1 MKRNKVHNKNQL
13 EFFPSTSYTT
23 DPKSIKGSI
32 SKQSEAKINPD
43 QRRINHMPKFKPYHE
58 FQPPLVGLCEESFLD
73 YINTV
78 IPKEHL
84 CRLVK
89 EVVSTL
95 DTASI
100 ECKYSHLGQNSYH
113 PKLMLNLLFYGYAT
127 GTRGSRKLEE
137 KCQSDHN
144 YIFLMQ
150 CYTPDHRTISDF
162 RKNNLEELEKYFV
175 EMVRIFNTLGF
186 TQVGKIYI
194 DGTKVKGNASAKRTK
209 DKKGFEKWLQTI
221 EEEISKLMK
230 EAASIDAEEDERCKG
245 READEELKKKLS
257 NKNYLKEKI
266 KEALKQ
272 MEEEN
277 ISKLNLTDQEANHM
291 KAGGSKDI
299 RPGYN
304 CQASVSEEGVIVA
317 AETTTDPNDCNQ
329 LEPIIEKSKS
339 NTQEPVEEVTADSGY
354 GNYANYEYLEEQK
367 IEGYVPDR
375 YFHQYKSGEYEK
387 ESQRYHYTNFKY
399 DKSIESYICPEGK
412 RLKYWKTRLN
422 KSSTRQWNHKVYKG
436 TECGNC
442 TKRSLCT
449 KSKPKFLKT

>member
-221 EEEISKLMK
+221 ERMFRAQKCRNRLVIQEI
-230 EAASIDAEEDERCKG
+230 G
-245 READEELKKKLS
+245 
-257 NKNYLKEKI
+257 
-266 KEALKQ
+266 
-272 MEEEN
+272 
-277 ISKLNLTDQEANHM
+277 T
-291 KAGGSKDI
+291 
-299 RPGYN
+299 
-304 CQASVSEEGVIVA
+304 
-317 AETTTDPNDCNQ
+317 
-329 LEPIIEKSKS
+329 
-339 NTQEPVEEVTADSGY
+339 
-354 GNYANYEYLEEQK
+354 
-367 IEGYVPDR
+367 
-375 YFHQYKSGEYEK
+375 
-387 ESQRYHYTNFKY
+387 
-399 DKSIESYICPEGK
+399 
-412 RLKYWKTRLN
+412 KT
-422 KSSTRQWNHKVYKG
+422 G
-436 TECGNC
+436 
-442 TKRSLCT
+442 
-449 KSKPKFLKT
+449 FF